1 MVFKFLKFTRS
12 SITQKKIGKTLEDFN
27 EQRVDKVNRLKRA
40 DKERNDLS
48 SSKEGAEEFMS
59 REKEIRKRQ
68 NILYQVHEDTSME
81 NVRQFATRRDD
92 AKVLLEQERLKKK
105 EGEEQLQVLDC
116 AYAEKKAQYEAVSK
130 ELAAVSAVS

>member
-1 MVFKFLKFTRS
+1 M
-12 SITQKKIGKTLEDFN
+12 
-27 EQRVDKVNRLKRA
+27 NRLKRA

-92 AKVLLEQERLKKK
+92 AKLLLEQERAKKK
-105 EGEEQLQVLDC
+105 DGEEQLQILDC
-116 AYAEKKAQYEAVSK
+116 AYAEKKAEYEAVSK
-130 ELAAVSAVS
+130 ELAAVSSVS